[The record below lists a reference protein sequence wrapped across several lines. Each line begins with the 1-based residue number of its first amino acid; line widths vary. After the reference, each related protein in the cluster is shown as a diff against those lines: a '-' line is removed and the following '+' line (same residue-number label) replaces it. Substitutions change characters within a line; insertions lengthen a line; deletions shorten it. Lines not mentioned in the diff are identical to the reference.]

1 MENDDSN
8 KKQNIINLLREYVQI
23 QMVNGYLSAKIMG
36 KEGME
41 QVSSKLTSAKNEI
54 VASAKS
60 YGTKAQQIAKET
72 TTIREDKQT
81 VLGEYKK
88 VLDEINNEYNENL
101 KNIIASKED
110 AEIER
115 QEGDALEVEMRSR
128 RAIVKK
134 SPEYQK
140 FCARYNITKKELM
153 EAVEKK
159 DFETV
164 NKKNEELK
172 KLHEESPTK
181 KYSDTIKKI
190 KVSRRKL
197 DEMIESC
204 EQEIEECRI
213 DRTNKINEASEDR
226 NVQLANIK
234 KQNIFQKAVGNIINK
249 FNGAKKFSD
258 VVVGKLVDKVGKIRN
273 ENIPAIKENLR
284 QKSMNVVAKAGNEVA
299 IARNG
304 ISNVKDF
311 TLNKAKETGD
321 RIVTVKDQVAE
332 NGRTTY
338 KGLQLRIANAKMYQ
352 INQMQIRLNRAK
364 ETQKERVEKLNNKDV
379 DTEKVVINPNLDN
392 NKTER

>member
-134 SPEYQK
+134 SPE
-140 FCARYNITKKELM
+140 
-153 EAVEKK
+153 
-159 DFETV
+159 
-164 NKKNEELK
+164 
-172 KLHEESPTK
+172 
-181 KYSDTIKKI
+181 
-190 KVSRRKL
+190 
-197 DEMIESC
+197 
-204 EQEIEECRI
+204 
-213 DRTNKINEASEDR
+213 
-226 NVQLANIK
+226 
-234 KQNIFQKAVGNIINK
+234 
-249 FNGAKKFSD
+249 
-258 VVVGKLVDKVGKIRN
+258 
-273 ENIPAIKENLR
+273 
-284 QKSMNVVAKAGNEVA
+284 
-299 IARNG
+299 
-304 ISNVKDF
+304 
-311 TLNKAKETGD
+311 
-321 RIVTVKDQVAE
+321 
-332 NGRTTY
+332 
-338 KGLQLRIANAKMYQ
+338 
-352 INQMQIRLNRAK
+352 
-364 ETQKERVEKLNNKDV
+364 
-379 DTEKVVINPNLDN
+379 
-392 NKTER
+392 